1 MATEERHKRI
11 EQKASHTARIE
22 RDKMNRQKE
31 KQKIADRKE
40 KEKKRTQKRERR
52 R

>member
-11 EQKASHTARIE
+11 EQKASHAARVE
-22 RDKMNRQKE
+22 RDKINRQKE